1 MLQKELISE
10 SDSATRVFRNFFDE
24 HLIDNVVFQT
34 NLYAVQNE
42 KRFEPLQSS
51 ELYAFLGLTVLFGYH
66 KLPALR
72 DYWSTDPD
80 LAVPIVPET
89 MTRDRYF
96 GILSN
101 LHLADNKTM
110 PTDNKDKLYKVRP
123 LINMLNAKYLS
134 LRSPSRWQSID
145 ESMVLFK
152 GRSSIKQYNP
162 MKSIKRGYKLWCR
175 SDMDGYIYEFDVYQG
190 KSADFGQKE
199 LGLGGNV
206 IWNLT
211 QKLNGQNYIVA
222 FDNFFT
228 SPDLLDDMK
237 SRSILACKTVRPNR
251 KGLPTLAPNK
261 SLTRGQFDFR
271 TTAQGLLYVK
281 WKDSKAVHFLSNF
294 HGTEQTVLSR
304 TQKDGSKLEVTAP
317 MVVADYNKEMG
328 GMNKADMLRS
338 IYDLD
343 RKSRKWWHRL
353 FFAMFEITL
362 VNAYVTF
369 CDLNGKIPY
378 KELKRKVA
386 IGLLTLGKDPHLS
399 RRKRG
404 RPRSTGLELRESIPK
419 RRKSAFSVPNDIR
432 LQNVGAHWPEFVERR
447 ARCEL
452 CSSRQ
457 IESRPHSRCTIC
469 KVFMCCNEK
478 RIASLITT

>member
-1 MLQKELISE
+1 MLQKELINE
-10 SDSATRVFRNFFDE
+10 SDSATRVFRNFLDE

-51 ELYAFLGLTVLFGYH
+51 ELYAFLGLTVLFGCH

-101 LHLADNKTM
+101 LHLADNKAM

-237 SRSILACKTVRPNR
+237 SRSILACETVRPNR

-281 WKDSKAVHFLSNF
+281 WKDSKTVHFLSNF

-317 MVVADYNKEMG
+317 MVVADYNKDMG
-328 GMNKADMLRS
+328 GVDKADMLRS

-353 FFAMFEITL
+353 FFAM
-362 VNAYVTF
+362 
-369 CDLNGKIPY
+369 
-378 KELKRKVA
+378 LK
-386 IGLLTLGKDPHLS
+386 L
-399 RRKRG
+399 
-404 RPRSTGLELRESIPK
+404 
-419 RRKSAFSVPNDIR
+419 
-432 LQNVGAHWPEFVERR
+432 HW
-447 ARCEL
+447 
-452 CSSRQ
+452 
-457 IESRPHSRCTIC
+457 
-469 KVFMCCNEK
+469 
-478 RIASLITT
+478 